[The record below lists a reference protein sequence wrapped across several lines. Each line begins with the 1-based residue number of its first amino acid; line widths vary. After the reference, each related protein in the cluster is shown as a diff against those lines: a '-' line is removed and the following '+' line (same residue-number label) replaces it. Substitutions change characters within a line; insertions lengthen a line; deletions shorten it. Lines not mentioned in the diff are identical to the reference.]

1 MREQQASGMSCS
13 YMIQATAGSW
23 RQMEARPKGSRA
35 ELDDGPSRDQ
45 GLRAG
50 CVEHGK
56 PYRETEGE
64 ACKEFGVCSRTA
76 WFLEGWCPF
85 YCVVVVVV
93 VEVVVVVAVV
103 VVVVVILCLANS
115 GLAHSG
121 CLTNAGWLD

>member
-1 MREQQASGMSCS
+1 MM
-13 YMIQATAGSW
+13 
-23 RQMEARPKGSRA
+23 
-35 ELDDGPSRDQ
+35 DQ

-64 ACKEFGVCSRTA
+64 TRKEFRVCSRSA
-76 WFLEGWCPF
+76 WCPF

-93 VEVVVVVAVV
+93 VAVV
-103 VVVVVILCLANS
+103 VVVVIQCLANS